1 MGMSLE
7 SLMNGMPFARLLDMD
22 VERAADGA
30 ATVRLPLSEK
40 HSSIPGRTVA
50 HGGAVHALADTAGGA
65 AVISVHEQP
74 TPTVDIR
81 FDHLAPARSD
91 LVADA
96 EILEDGSSVAVVEV
110 TVEDADGAT
119 VALAR
124 GTYKTGGDADA
135 SPWAADPE
143 TAPDEAAPE

>member
-1 MGMSLE
+1 MSLK
-7 SLMNGMPFARLLDMD
+7 SLLNGMPFARLLDM
-22 VERAADGA
+22 EIEHAADGA

-50 HGGAVHALADTAGGA
+50 HGGVVHALADTAGGA
-65 AVISVHEQP
+65 AAISVHEKP

-91 LVADA
+91 LVARA

-110 TVEDADGAT
+110 TVEDEEGTT
-119 VALAR
+119 VALAQ
-124 GTYKTGGDADA
+124 GTYKTGGDAGG
-135 SPWAADPE
+135 SPWAGD
-143 TAPDEAAPE
+143 TEAAQEEGAPE